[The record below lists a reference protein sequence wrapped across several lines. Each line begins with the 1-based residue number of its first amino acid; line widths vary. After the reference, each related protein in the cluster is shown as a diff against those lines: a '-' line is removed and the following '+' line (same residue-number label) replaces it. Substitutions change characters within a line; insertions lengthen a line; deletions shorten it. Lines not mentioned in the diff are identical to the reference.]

1 VYIFLLTQE
10 HSTLNN
16 NCYKYQEHSILR
28 NATRIS
34 WRLSSILGSSQG
46 RSVRYQALKDARSPQ
61 HQFTGARCH
70 CCAGS
75 SSLGFIPWPLT
86 PSSQPSIPRPRPL
99 LKTLRTPLLPS
110 SRTTPNTR
118 TLLSAALQVT
128 SSSNIHNRAVGCRK
142 PQSCDVATPRTD
154 GEQRRDDERTN
165 EGRTTN
171 EQQRSSRRSNF
182 ENSSN

>member
-1 VYIFLLTQE
+1 MYIFLLTQE

-99 LKTLRTPLLPS
+99 LKTLRTPPLPS
-110 SRTTPNTR
+110 SRTTPTPEPYSLPR
-118 TLLSAALQVT
+118 CRLQAAATFTIGPSAAA
-128 SSSNIHNRAVGCRK
+128 NRKA
-142 PQSCDVATPRTD
+142 AT
-154 GEQRRDDERTN
+154 
-165 EGRTTN
+165 
-171 EQQRSSRRSNF
+171 
-182 ENSSN
+182 